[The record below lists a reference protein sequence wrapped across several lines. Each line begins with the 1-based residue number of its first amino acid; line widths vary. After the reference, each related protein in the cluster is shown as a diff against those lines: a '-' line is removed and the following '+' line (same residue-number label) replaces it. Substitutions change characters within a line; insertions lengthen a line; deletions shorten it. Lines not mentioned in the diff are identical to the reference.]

1 MEHMRYRP
9 DPKTCQ
15 EIAALSVNIRQCLS
29 PGAVV
34 PGDEKRLTGMDAKM
48 RMEAFGYASRST
60 NGEAAMRGTS
70 YQQFR
75 RV

>member
-1 MEHMRYRP
+1 
-9 DPKTCQ
+9 
-15 EIAALSVNIRQCLS
+15 
-29 PGAVV
+29 
-34 PGDEKRLTGMDAKM
+34 M

-60 NGEAAMRGTS
+60 NGEADMRGIS